1 MLTKHIL
8 KVLVFVAFVNCD
20 DFDLLQSSFGMNR
33 TAKTFESSFFDTC
46 TNKSSS
52 HNRQSSYGYVL
63 TQSGYIS
70 GDETKKGFAFRGVP
84 YAEPPVGK
92 LRFAPPQYF
101 KERWV
106 SMRPFTK
113 FGAKCAQFDH
123 FGYKFDGDEDCL
135 TLNIFVPRKIM
146 MSGMLHP
153 VIVFIH
159 GGAFMFGG
167 SQYYG
172 PENFYDD
179 ERMILVTINYRLGIL
194 GFLSTEDDVI
204 PGNFGMKDQVEALKW
219 VQKNIYGFKG
229 DPKKVTIVGFS
240 AGGASVHLHYMSS
253 LSKGLFANGISHSG
267 NALDPWVTQEKAKE
281 KAFEIGARFG
291 CRKTEKKD
299 WLLSCLRLVDLEDL
313 VMYASHFQGFMYNPF
328 SPFGVV
334 VEKALPGAFIF
345 NDPKG
350 IVIHKRPVYHLL
362 PWILTQTEDEGLYPA
377 AEFID
382 KNILDTI
389 ERKWAAIAP
398 YLLDYVSEVDD
409 PEKQASWTRQTRKLY
424 FQNNPIDMRRIFSF
438 IKVIVSKVCLMVQN
452 RGRYCWDVSILE
464 TMIPMGPMRSSKI

>member
-1 MLTKHIL
+1 MLTTTFLGLIL
-8 KVLVFVAFVNCD
+8 LVVSNVNCAENL
-20 DFDLLQSSFGMNR
+20 FREERLNSCMNDR
-33 TAKTFESSFFDTC
+33 V
-46 TNKSSS
+46 NKSSLR
-52 HNRQSSYGYVL
+52 NRQNYGVVKI
-63 TQSGYIS
+63 QSGFIS
-70 GDETKKGFAFRGVP
+70 GEETEKGFSFRGVP
-84 YAEPPVGK
+84 YAEAPVGK

-101 KERWV
+101 NKTWPIIRE
-106 SMRPFTK
+106 FTTY
-113 FGAKCAQFDH
+113 GAKCAQYNH

-146 MSGMLHP
+146 RSNTANP

-204 PGNFGMKDQVEALKW
+204 PGNYGMKDQVEALRW
-219 VQKNIYGFKG
+219 VQRNIAGFKG
-229 DPKKVTIVGFS
+229 DPKKVTITGFS

-253 LSKGLFANGISHSG
+253 LTKGLFSNGISHSG
-267 NALDPWVTQEKAKE
+267 NALDPWVMQEKAKQ
-281 KAFEIGARFG
+281 KAFEIGVQFD

-299 WLLSCLRLVDLEDL
+299 WLLTCLRMVETESL

-334 VEKALPGAFIF
+334 VEKPLPGAYMI
-345 NDPKG
+345 NNPRD
-350 IVIHKRPVYHLL
+350 VIKRQNPIYYQL
-362 PWILTQTEDEGLYPA
+362 PWILSQTDDEGLYPA

-382 KNILDTI
+382 KNIMATVD
-389 ERKWAAIAP
+389 RKWTSFAP

-409 PEKQASWTRQTRKLY
+409 PEKQATWTRDVRNDY
-424 FQNNPIDMRRIFSF
+424 FQNNPIDMRRMPMF
-438 IKVIVSKVCLMVQN
+438 IKVKHLGI
-452 RGRYCWDVSILE
+452 YILC
-464 TMIPMGPMRSSKI
+464 I